1 MYLGEAKNEQENEV
15 VVDREKLQR
24 ALAHVS
30 SIIGARSTLPLLGN
44 VLIEA
49 EDGKLTLT
57 TTDLEM
63 RMTTSIEADVETAG
77 KTTLPARKL
86 VSLVGT
92 MTGTSV
98 TVNVNA
104 QDHAQ
109 VSCGTGRFRLLGLA
123 ASDFP
128 AAAEFSVV
136 REIKLK
142 ENDFKR
148 MIGHVSYAACSDDSR
163 KVLTGVLMSVRESN
177 LTMVTTD
184 GKRMAMQEIVPE
196 EISGGDGDA
205 IIAIRTMNEVRR
217 LLEGDRVMTLRLGE
231 KQCSFEIGSFV
242 LTAKLIDGNYPNYR
256 QVIPQS
262 FNHVVEIPTAALLSK
277 IEAVSLVLSENSLF
291 IVMDF
296 ENNKLKLAASSA
308 EVGDGND
315 EIDVEYSG
323 DAFNVSFNPAFL
335 ADPLKA
341 TDAEIV
347 KFKLNDSVNPVA
359 IEAGEGFLY
368 VIMPIRKK

>member
-1 MYLGEAKNEQENEV
+1 MKF

>member
-1 MYLGEAKNEQENEV
+1 MKF

-24 ALAHVS
+24 ALTHVS
-30 SIIGARSTLPLLGN
+30 SIIGTRSMLPLLGN
-44 VLIEA
+44 VLIKA
-49 EDGKLTLT
+49 EDGMLTLT

-63 RMTTSIEADVETAG
+63 RITTSIEAEVETAG
-77 KTTLPARKL
+77 VTTLPARKL
-86 VSLVGT
+86 VSLVGS
-92 MTGTSV
+92 MTGSSV
-98 TVNVNA
+98 TFNVNA
-104 QDHAQ
+104 QDQAQ

-128 AAAEFSVV
+128 EAADFEVV

-142 ENDFKR
+142 EGDFKR
-148 MIGHVSYAACSDDSR
+148 MIGHVSYAACGDDSR
-163 KVLTGVLMSVRESN
+163 KVLTGVLMSLRESN

-184 GKRMAMQEIVPE
+184 GKRMAMQELVPDE
-196 EISGGDGDA
+196 VTGGNGDA
-205 IIAIRTMNEVRR
+205 IIAIKTMSEVRR
-217 LLEGDRVMTLRLGE
+217 LLEGDRVMTLKLGE
-231 KQCSFEIGSFV
+231 KQCSFVIGNFV
-242 LTAKLIDGNYPNYR
+242 LTAKLIEGNYPNYR

-262 FNHVVEIPTAALLSK
+262 FNCTVEIPTDALLAK
-277 IEAVSLVLSENSLF
+277 IEAVSLVLSENSSF

-296 ENNKLKLAASSA
+296 EDNKLKLAASST
-308 EVGDGND
+308 EVGDAND
-315 EIDVEYSG
+315 EIDVQYTGEP
-323 DAFNVSFNPAFL
+323 FNVSFNPAFL

-341 TDAEIV
+341 TDAEMV

>member
-1 MYLGEAKNEQENEV
+1 MEV
-15 VVDREKLQR
+15 FTMKFIVEREKLQR

-30 SIIGARSTLPLLGN
+30 SIIGSRIMLPLLGN

-49 EDGKLTLT
+49 DNGAITLT

-63 RMTTSIEADVETAG
+63 RITTSVEADVESSG

-86 VSLVGT
+86 GSLVAS
-92 MTGTSV
+92 MTGDRITFD
-98 TVNVNA
+98 VND
-104 QDHAQ
+104 QDQAQ

-128 AAAEFSVV
+128 EAAEFEVV

-142 ENDFKR
+142 EGDFKR
-148 MIGHVSYAACSDDSR
+148 MIGHVSYAVYSDDSR
-163 KVLTGVLMSVRESN
+163 KVLTGVLMSVRESG

-184 GKRMAMQEIVPE
+184 GKRMAMQEVAPE
-196 EISGGDGDA
+196 EVSGGDGDA
-205 IIAIRTMNEVRR
+205 IISIKTMSEVRR
-217 LLEGDRVMTLRLGE
+217 LLEGDRVMSLKLGE
-231 KQCSFEIGSFV
+231 KQCSFTVGNFV
-242 LTAKLIDGNYPNYR
+242 LTAKLIDGIYPNYK

-262 FNHVVEIPTAALLSK
+262 FNSTVEIPAASLLAK
-277 IEAVSLVLSENSLF
+277 IEAVSLVLSENSSF
-291 IVMDF
+291 IVMEFD
-296 ENNKLKLAASSA
+296 NNKLTLLASSP
-308 EVGDGND
+308 EVGDASD
-315 EIDVEYSG
+315 ELDIEYSG
-323 DAFNVSFNPAFL
+323 EPLSVSFNPAFL

-341 TDAEIV
+341 TDAELV
-347 KFKLNDSVNPVA
+347 NFKLNDSVKPVA